1 MPINLIQNV
10 NLNEKSGTC
19 RCRYWKS
26 VSNNISPNEKKNY
39 KYFNGYLYDFEITS
53 LHIMLPKTRA
63 HVKSYGT

>member
-1 MPINLIQNV
+1 MRRVEHVDVDIENQYLTIFLPM
-10 NLNEKSGTC
+10 
-19 RCRYWKS
+19 
-26 VSNNISPNEKKNY
+26 KKNY